1 MPGGK
6 KSIRRCGNISKPA
19 CQEDERHPGAS
30 FQVLRSSASAILRVA
45 VLSTATIKCAMH
57 RSALWIVIAIISTGC
72 DRMITP
78 KHAQQ
83 LKDAETKAASG
94 DFARAISLYE
104 SALEDR
110 PTDAEVHYKLAL
122 LYDDKMNDPLD
133 ALHHFKRYLVIEPN
147 GTHANDVKGLVKRDE
162 VALLTSLSG
171 DAVISRAEATRL
183 RNENLALRKD
193 LDETRGRSHIATGE
207 QAANPAKIK
216 GPDTGGKQTYVVQH
230 GDTLASIS
238 RKFYKTSTH
247 WKQILD
253 ANRDLINDPK
263 KLAPGQTLVIPKR

>member
-1 MPGGK
+1 MTS
-6 KSIRRCGNISKPA
+6 KSGRQQA
-19 CQEDERHPGAS
+19 CSLCS
-30 FQVLRSSASAILRVA
+30 FFLRVA
-45 VLSTATIKCAMH
+45 GWSAAIIRSTMH
-57 RSALWIVIAIISTGC
+57 RNVLWILIAIIITGC

-83 LKDAETKAASG
+83 LKDAETKAASD
-94 DFARAISLYE
+94 DFARAIRLYE

-133 ALHHFKRYLVIEPN
+133 ALHHFKRYLVIAPS
-147 GTHANDVKGLVKRDE
+147 GTRANEVKGFVKRDE

-171 DAVISRAEATRL
+171 DAIISRTEATRL
-183 RNENLALRKD
+183 RNENLSLRKE
-193 LDETRGRSHIATGE
+193 LDEARGRSHIVTSE
-207 QAANPAKIK
+207 QAATPAKTK
-216 GPDTGGKQTYVVQH
+216 QAETAKQTYVVQH

-238 RKFYKTSTH
+238 RKFYKTSTR

-253 ANRDLINDPK
+253 ANRDVINDPK
-263 KLAPGQTLVIPKR
+263 KLAAGQTLVIPKR

>member
-1 MPGGK
+1 MRGAER
-6 KSIRRCGNISKPA
+6 SIQVCRNIRHALPA
-19 CQEDERHPGAS
+19 LTLLSDCTSGAAM
-30 FQVLRSSASAILRVA
+30 LIR
-45 VLSTATIKCAMH
+45 CAMG
-57 RSALWIVIAIISTGC
+57 RTMFCVVIALLTGGC

-83 LKDAETKAASG
+83 LKDAEAKAANG

-122 LYDDKMNDPLD
+122 LYDDKMSDPLN
-133 ALHHFKRYLVIEPN
+133 ALHHFKRYLAVAPN
-147 GTHANDVKGLVKRDE
+147 GARANDVKKFVKRDE

-183 RNENLALRKD
+183 RNENLSLRKD
-193 LDETRGRSHIATGE
+193 LDEARGRSHLATTE
-207 QAANPAKIK
+207 PSPNAAKTK
-216 GPDTGGKQTYVVQH
+216 GHVTGKQTYVVAH

-238 RKFYKTSTH
+238 RKFYKTSTR

-253 ANRDLINDPK
+253 ANHDVIDNPK
-263 KLAPGQTLVIPKR
+263 KLAAGQTLVIPGR

>member
-1 MPGGK
+1 
-6 KSIRRCGNISKPA
+6 
-19 CQEDERHPGAS
+19 
-30 FQVLRSSASAILRVA
+30 
-45 VLSTATIKCAMH
+45 MH
-57 RSALWIVIAIISTGC
+57 RNAWWIVIAIVSTGC

-122 LYDDKMNDPLD
+122 LYDDKLNDPLD
-133 ALHHFKRYLVIEPN
+133 ALHHFKRYLTIAPGGVR
-147 GTHANDVKGLVKRDE
+147 ANDVNGFVKRDE

-171 DAVISRAEATRL
+171 DAIISRTEATRL
-183 RNENLALRKD
+183 RNENLALRKE
-193 LDETRGRSHIATGE
+193 LDEAHGRGRILTGE
-207 QAANPAKIK
+207 QAATSAQAK
-216 GPDTGGKQTYVVQH
+216 GPDTARQTYVVQH

-238 RKFYKTSTH
+238 RKFYKTSTR
-247 WKQILD
+247 WKQILE
-253 ANRDLINDPK
+253 ANRGMINDPK
-263 KLAPGQTLVIPKR
+263 KLSPGQTLVIPKR

>member
-6 KSIRRCGNISKPA
+6 TSIRRCANISV
-19 CQEDERHPGAS
+19 AS
-30 FQVLRSSASAILRVA
+30 LAFIYDKVRTQLSKVGLLVA
-45 VLSTATIKCAMH
+45 AAVF
-57 RSALWIVIAIISTGC
+57 WTGC
-72 DRMITP
+72 DRMVTP

-133 ALHHFKRYLVIEPN
+133 ALHHFKRYLAIAPS
-147 GTHANDVKGLVKRDE
+147 GARANDVTGFVKRDE

-183 RNENLALRKD
+183 RNENLALRKE
-193 LDETRGRSHIATGE
+193 LDEARGHGRIVSSE
-207 QAANPAKIK
+207 QAASPAKTK
-216 GPDTGGKQTYVVQH
+216 NPDAGRQTYVVQH

-238 RKFYKTSTH
+238 RKFYKTSTR
-247 WKQILD
+247 WKRILD
-253 ANRDLINDPK
+253 ANRDVISDPK
-263 KLAPGQTLVIPKR
+263 KLAEGQTLVIPKR

>member
-1 MPGGK
+1 METNLRLMAQMCGPG
-6 KSIRRCGNISKPA
+6 SNRCICRTQLS
-19 CQEDERHPGAS
+19 R
-30 FQVLRSSASAILRVA
+30 LRLLVVTA
-45 VLSTATIKCAMH
+45 VICA
-57 RSALWIVIAIISTGC
+57 GC
-72 DRMITP
+72 DRMVTP

-133 ALHHFKRYLVIEPN
+133 ALHHFKRYLAIAPS
-147 GTHANDVKGLVKRDE
+147 GARANEVKGFVKRDE

-171 DAVISRAEATRL
+171 DAIISRIEATRL
-183 RNENLALRKD
+183 RNENLALRKE
-193 LDETRGRSHIATGE
+193 LDETKGRSHIVTSE
-207 QAANPAKIK
+207 QAATPAKTK
-216 GPDTGGKQTYVVQH
+216 NPDTGRQTYVVQH

-253 ANRDLINDPK
+253 VNRDVINDPK

>member
-1 MPGGK
+1 MCRDQLSEQGDCALQFRLSQLSSVTMP
-6 KSIRRCGNISKPA
+6 R
-19 CQEDERHPGAS
+19 
-30 FQVLRSSASAILRVA
+30 A
-45 VLSTATIKCAMH
+45 VLCLVTLFLYAD
-57 RSALWIVIAIISTGC
+57 C

-122 LYDDKMNDPLD
+122 LYEDKMNDPLD
-133 ALHHFKRYLVIEPN
+133 ALHHFKRYLAIAP
-147 GTHANDVKGLVKRDE
+147 GGARANDVQGFVKRDE

-171 DAVISRAEATRL
+171 DAIISRTEATRL
-183 RNENLALRKD
+183 RNENLTLRKE
-193 LDETRGRSHIATGE
+193 LDEARGRSHIITNE
-207 QAANPAKIK
+207 QAATPAKN
-216 GPDTGGKQTYVVQH
+216 PDTGRQTYVVQH

-238 RKFYKTSTH
+238 RKFYKTSTR

-253 ANRDLINDPK
+253 ANRDVINDPK
-263 KLAPGQTLVIPKR
+263 KLAPGQTLVIPK

>member
-1 MPGGK
+1 MIVAASLRRGARATRRHSARGYK
-6 KSIRRCGNISKPA
+6 WMRASAQASIRALQSQAAAFI
-19 CQEDERHPGAS
+19 
-30 FQVLRSSASAILRVA
+30 RSTMRFAILPV
-45 VLSTATIKCAMH
+45 
-57 RSALWIVIAIISTGC
+57 VIALVTTAC

-104 SALEDR
+104 SAFEDR

-133 ALHHFKRYLVIEPN
+133 ALHHFKRYLVIAPN
-147 GTHANDVKGLVKRDE
+147 GIHANDVKGFVKRDE
-162 VALLTSLSG
+162 VSLLTSLSG

-193 LDETRGRSHIATGE
+193 LDDARGRSHVAVND
-207 QAANPAKIK
+207 QAAITTKNK
-216 GPDTGGKQTYVVQH
+216 GPDAGKQTYVVQH

-238 RKFYKTSTH
+238 RKFYKTSTR

-253 ANRDLINDPK
+253 ANRDVINDPK
-263 KLAPGQTLVIPKR
+263 KLSPGQTLVIPKRSNR

>member
-1 MPGGK
+1 MRAT
-6 KSIRRCGNISKPA
+6 SIAG
-19 CQEDERHPGAS
+19 
-30 FQVLRSSASAILRVA
+30 L
-45 VLSTATIKCAMH
+45 TALI
-57 RSALWIVIAIISTGC
+57 IAGC

-78 KHAQQ
+78 RHAQQ
-83 LKDAETKAASG
+83 LKDADVKAVAG

-110 PTDAEVHYKLAL
+110 PTDAEVHYKLGL
-122 LYDDKMNDPLD
+122 LYDDKLSDSLN
-133 ALHHFKRYLVIEPN
+133 ALHHFRRYLAIAPG
-147 GTHANDVKGLVKRDE
+147 GTHAADVKNFIKRDE

-193 LDETRGRSHIATGE
+193 LDEARGRTHPLASERGADS
-207 QAANPAKIK
+207 AKAERTDK
-216 GPDTGGKQTYVVQH
+216 GKRTYIVQR

-238 RKFYKTSTH
+238 RRFYKTSAR

-253 ANRDLINDPK
+253 ANRDVIDNPK
-263 KLAPGQTLVIPKR
+263 KLSAGQTLVIP

>member
-1 MPGGK
+1 MP
-6 KSIRRCGNISKPA
+6 P
-19 CQEDERHPGAS
+19 
-30 FQVLRSSASAILRVA
+30 SSLLLLVIVAIY
-45 VLSTATIKCAMH
+45 
-57 RSALWIVIAIISTGC
+57 TGC
-72 DRMITP
+72 DRMVTP
-78 KHAQQ
+78 KHAQK

-133 ALHHFKRYLVIEPN
+133 ALHHFKRYLAIAPSDAR
-147 GTHANDVKGLVKRDE
+147 ANDVKGFVKRNE

-171 DAVISRAEATRL
+171 DAIISRTEATRL
-183 RNENLALRKD
+183 RNENLTLRKE
-193 LDETRGRSHIATGE
+193 LDEARGRSHIVTGE
-207 QAANPAKIK
+207 QAVTPAKTK
-216 GPDTGGKQTYVVQH
+216 NPDTGRQTYVVQH

-238 RKFYKTSTH
+238 RKFYKTSTR

-253 ANRDLINDPK
+253 ANRDVIDDPK
-263 KLAPGQTLVIPKR
+263 KLIAGQTLVIPKR